1 MARETPTPL
10 ISTRQR
16 PKGAA
21 LRLLCHW
28 FWAKAREKMTWTMD
42 SLSPH
47 QHVEDRLNNPHRVAA
62 IEWARDHMVSRDFVI
77 FDSET
82 TGLSSPVDF
91 VEIAVVGPTGETLFN
106 SLLKP
111 SCRIEPR
118 ARAVH
123 GHSGNSLSGAPRFFE
138 VYPDL
143 LEVLYKRR
151 VVVFNAPYDRRV
163 WDMAVRNLGARGAL
177 AGGLPRWECAMRQY
191 ARFVG
196 EPSKRGGGYRL
207 QKLLGG
213 DHTALGDALATLRLI
228 EGMAAG

>member
-1 MARETPTPL
+1 MPYQYT
-10 ISTRQR
+10 
-16 PKGAA
+16 
-21 LRLLCHW
+21 
-28 FWAKAREKMTWTMD
+28 
-42 SLSPH
+42 
-47 QHVEDRLNNPHRVAA
+47 EDRLLGNSDRVAA
-62 IEWARDHMVSRDFVI
+62 IEWARDLMISSAFVV

-91 VEIAVVGPTGETLFN
+91 VEIAVVDPAGETLFD

-123 GHSGNSLSGAPRFFE
+123 GHSAKSLSDAPHFLE

-151 VVVFNAPYDRRV
+151 VIA
-163 WDMAVRNLGARGAL
+163 ARGAL
-177 AGGLPRWECAMRQY
+177 AGELPKWECAMRQF

-196 EPSKRGGGYRL
+196 EPAKRGRGYRP
-207 QKLLGG
+207 QKLPGG
-213 DHTALGDALATLRLI
+213 DHTALGDALATLHLI
-228 EGMAAG
+228 KGMAAE